1 MKHAARK
8 NATVDEQR
16 RFQRQYDRDRAPPLR
31 TAFPDISQLSIELAF
46 ADRSGTAH
54 KEPAPSSQSHAFYP
68 PARAFFRFTCPC
80 ADCNGEFDL
89 SANVAQLA
97 AASGRVTRTATAKL
111 QCAGVRAR
119 DRITGS
125 SCPIELTCR
134 IVAKGA
140 S

>member
-1 MKHAARK
+1 
-8 NATVDEQR
+8 
-16 RFQRQYDRDRAPPLR
+16 LR
-31 TAFPDISQLSIELAF
+31 TAYPEVSQLSIELAF
-46 ADRSGTAH
+46 ADRTGTVA

-89 SANVAQLA
+89 SASVAQV
-97 AASGRVTRTATAKL
+97 AASSSRASRSGTANCNALACARADRVTGA
-111 QCAGVRAR
+111 
-119 DRITGS
+119 

-134 IVAKGA
+134 IVAKAA

>member
-1 MKHAARK
+1 MKLAARK

-16 RFQRQYDRDRAPPLR
+16 RYQRQHDRDRSPPLR
-31 TAFPDISQLSIELAF
+31 TAFPEVSQLSIELAF
-46 ADRSGTAH
+46 ADRSGSMH

-89 SANVAQLA
+89 SASVAQV
-97 AASGRVTRTATAKL
+97 AASSGRASRSATAKL
-111 QCAGVRAR
+111 QCSGVRAR
-119 DRITGS
+119 DRVTGS

-134 IVAKGA
+134 IVAKA
-140 S
+140 SS

>member
-1 MKHAARK
+1 MKLAARK

-16 RFQRQYDRDRAPPLR
+16 RFQRQHDRDRAPPLR
-31 TAFPDISQLSIELAF
+31 TAFPDVSQLSIELAF

-80 ADCNGEFDL
+80 ADCNGEFAL
-89 SANVAQLA
+89 SASVAQVA
-97 AASGRVTRTATAKL
+97 AAGGRASRSATAKL
-111 QCAGVRAR
+111 QCTGVRAR

-134 IVAKGA
+134 IVAKA
-140 S
+140 VP